1 MKDDQFNDIFK
12 TKLENFEMDD
22 FPIDGWEQIET
33 KLPKGNVR
41 SVWFTPIRIAAA
53 LLIGVLV
60 TASVFYLHNTTQP
73 TTSSAL
79 LVAAADSDAF
89 ADTEESLL
97 EASISTDTQNDVPS
111 SASVKA
117 IVAKVDQM
125 HQPAKK
131 SDVMLAVTEEK
142 QTAKNIQI
150 AQSESMQVEETLS
163 ETEIDALNDQV
174 SKKPRSESNERAYT
188 KSLRSK
194 DESRTLSYHTSSR
207 KIDDKKWGFGC
218 GAGAFAS
225 QSGSSLGMYTF
236 KNSRHADKNLMLMNA
251 ASFSNQIPRSEIDHH
266 TPLSVGLSVSR
277 RLNDRFALQSGLVY
291 SYLAS
296 DWKTNGVHHTKTK
309 QSLHFIGVPISVVY
323 KIAEW
328 NKFLLY
334 ASAGGMCELNVK
346 GNLRYKY
353 YNNEELLSETNEGV
367 RMAEPYWSV
376 NAKAGVSYPLVKFVS
391 LYVEAG
397 ADYYFKNNSDIET
410 IRTEKPANFDFQF
423 GLRFGL

>member
-1 MKDDQFNDIFK
+1 MKDDQFNDIFR

-22 FPIDGWEQIET
+22 FPIDGWERIET
-33 KLPKGNVR
+33 KLPKGSAR
-41 SVWFTPIRIAAA
+41 FIWFTPMRIAAA
-53 LLIGVLV
+53 VLIGVLA
-60 TASVFYLHNTTQP
+60 TASVFYLQNINHTN
-73 TTSSAL
+73 TSSEV
-79 LVAAADSDAF
+79 LVAAADSEAF
-89 ADTEESLL
+89 GSIE
-97 EASISTDTQNDVPS
+97 EASSGRSILEDTQDQTPS
-111 SASVKA
+111 SASIKA
-117 IVAKVDQM
+117 IVAQVDQM
-125 HQPAKK
+125 YQPTKRP
-131 SDVMLAVTEEK
+131 DVVAMVSEEK
-142 QTAKNIQI
+142 QLEAGVQSVENEIMQADISVSEDADMLKDQI
-150 AQSESMQVEETLS
+150 SEKQST
-163 ETEIDALNDQV
+163 V
-174 SKKPRSESNERAYT
+174 SKKSAYT

-194 DESRTLSYHTSSR
+194 DETNALSYHTSSP
-207 KIDDKKWGFGC
+207 KIDKKWGFGC

-251 ASFSNQIPRSEIDHH
+251 ASFSNQVPRSEIDHH
-266 TPLSVGLSVSR
+266 TPLSVGVSVSR

-328 NKFLLY
+328 NKFLFY
-334 ASAGGMCELNVK
+334 ASAGAMCELNVK

-367 RMAEPYWSV
+367 RMKEPYWSV
-376 NAKAGVSYPLVKFVS
+376 NAKVGVSYPLVKFVS
-391 LYVEAG
+391 LYVEGG

>member
-12 TKLENFEMDD
+12 TKLENFKMDD

-33 KLPKGNVR
+33 KLPKGNTR
-41 SVWFTPIRIAAA
+41 FVWFTPMRIAAA

-73 TTSSAL
+73 TTSSTL

-89 ADTEESLL
+89 ADTEETLS
-97 EASISTDTQNDVPS
+97 EASIPTDAQNQVPS

-125 HQPAKK
+125 YQPATK
-131 SDVMLAVTEEK
+131 SNAMLAVIEEK
-142 QTAKNIQI
+142 QAERNIQI
-150 AQSESMQVEETLS
+150 AQGETMQIQETLS
-163 ETEIDALNDQV
+163 EATDAVNDQV
-174 SKKPRSESNERAYT
+174 SKKPKSTSNRSAYT
-188 KSLRSK
+188 KSLRST
-194 DESRTLSYHTSSR
+194 DESSTLSYHTSNH
-207 KIDDKKWGFGC
+207 KGEDKKWGFGC

-353 YNNEELLSETNEGV
+353 YNSEELLSETNEGI
-367 RMAEPYWSV
+367 RMTEPYWSV
-376 NAKAGVSYPLVKFVS
+376 NAKAGISYPLVKFAS

>member
-33 KLPKGNVR
+33 KLPKGNTR
-41 SVWFTPIRIAAA
+41 FVWFTPMRIAAA

-73 TTSSAL
+73 TTSSTL

-89 ADTEESLL
+89 ADTEETLS
-97 EASISTDTQNDVPS
+97 EASIPTDAQNQVPS

-125 HQPAKK
+125 YQPATK
-131 SDVMLAVTEEK
+131 SNAMLAVIEEK
-142 QTAKNIQI
+142 LAERNIQI
-150 AQSESMQVEETLS
+150 AQGETMQIQETLS
-163 ETEIDALNDQV
+163 EATDAVNDQV
-174 SKKPRSESNERAYT
+174 SKKPKSASNRSAYT
-188 KSLRSK
+188 KSLRST
-194 DESRTLSYHTSSR
+194 DESSTLSYHTSNH
-207 KIDDKKWGFGC
+207 KGEDKKWGFGC

-353 YNNEELLSETNEGV
+353 YNSDELLSETNEGI
-367 RMAEPYWSV
+367 RMTEPYWSV
-376 NAKAGVSYPLVKFVS
+376 NAKAGISYPLVKFVS

>member
-12 TKLENFEMDD
+12 TKLENFKMDD

-33 KLPKGNVR
+33 KLPKGNTR
-41 SVWFTPIRIAAA
+41 FVWFTPMRIAAA

-73 TTSSAL
+73 TTSSTL

-89 ADTEESLL
+89 ADTEETLS
-97 EASISTDTQNDVPS
+97 EASIPTDAQNQVPS

-125 HQPAKK
+125 YQPATK
-131 SDVMLAVTEEK
+131 SNAMLAVIEEK
-142 QTAKNIQI
+142 QAERNIQI
-150 AQSESMQVEETLS
+150 AQGETMQIQETLS
-163 ETEIDALNDQV
+163 EATDAVNDQV
-174 SKKPRSESNERAYT
+174 SKKPKSASNRSAYT
-188 KSLRSK
+188 KSLRST
-194 DESRTLSYHTSSR
+194 DESSTLSYHTSNH
-207 KIDDKKWGFGC
+207 KGEDKKWGFGC

-225 QSGSSLGMYTF
+225 QSGSSLGMYAF

-353 YNNEELLSETNEGV
+353 YNSEELLSETNEGI
-367 RMAEPYWSV
+367 RMTEPYWSV
-376 NAKAGVSYPLVKFVS
+376 NAKAGISYPLVKFVS

>member
-33 KLPKGNVR
+33 KLPKGNTR
-41 SVWFTPIRIAAA
+41 FVWFTPMRIAAA

-60 TASVFYLHNTTQP
+60 TASVFHLHNTTQP
-73 TTSSAL
+73 TTSSTV

-89 ADTEESLL
+89 ADTEETLS
-97 EASISTDTQNDVPS
+97 EASIPTDAQNQVPS

-125 HQPAKK
+125 YQPATK
-131 SDVMLAVTEEK
+131 SNAMLAVIEEK
-142 QTAKNIQI
+142 LAERNIQI
-150 AQSESMQVEETLS
+150 AQGETMQIQETLS
-163 ETEIDALNDQV
+163 EATDAVNDQV
-174 SKKPRSESNERAYT
+174 SKKPKSASNRSAYT
-188 KSLRSK
+188 KSLRST
-194 DESRTLSYHTSSR
+194 DESSTLSYHTSNH
-207 KIDDKKWGFGC
+207 KGEDKKWGFGC

-353 YNNEELLSETNEGV
+353 YNSDELLSETNESI
-367 RMAEPYWSV
+367 RMTEPYWSV
-376 NAKAGVSYPLVKFVS
+376 NAKAGISYPLVKFVS

>member
-1 MKDDQFNDIFK
+1 MKDDQFNDIFR

-22 FPIDGWEQIET
+22 FPIDGWGQIET
-33 KLPKGNVR
+33 KLPKGNAR
-41 SVWFTPIRIAAA
+41 SVWFTPMRIAAA

-79 LVAAADSDAF
+79 LVAADSDAF
-89 ADTEESLL
+89 ADTEEPLL
-97 EASISTDTQNDVPS
+97 EASISTDTQKEISS

-117 IVAKVDQM
+117 IIAKVDQI
-125 HQPAKK
+125 HKPAKK
-131 SDVMLAVTEEK
+131 SNAMLAVIEQK
-142 QTAKNIQI
+142 QTVKNIEIEQD
-150 AQSESMQVEETLS
+150 ETMQVEEALS
-163 ETEIDALNDQV
+163 QATDAVNDQV
-174 SKKPRSESNERAYT
+174 SKKPQSTSSRSAYT
-188 KSLRSK
+188 KSLRST
-194 DESRTLSYHTSSR
+194 DESSTLSYHTSNH
-207 KIDDKKWGFGC
+207 KVEDKKWGFGC

-225 QSGSSLGMYTF
+225 QSGSSLGMYAF

-353 YNNEELLSETNEGV
+353 YNSEELLSETNEG
-367 RMAEPYWSV
+367 
-376 NAKAGVSYPLVKFVS
+376 
-391 LYVEAG
+391 
-397 ADYYFKNNSDIET
+397 I
-410 IRTEKPANFDFQF
+410 
-423 GLRFGL
+423 

>member
-22 FPIDGWEQIET
+22 FPIDGWGQIET
-33 KLPKGNVR
+33 KLPKGNTR
-41 SVWFTPIRIAAA
+41 FVWFTPMRIAAA

-73 TTSSAL
+73 TTSSTL

-89 ADTEESLL
+89 ADTEETLS
-97 EASISTDTQNDVPS
+97 EASIPTDAQNQVPS

-125 HQPAKK
+125 YQPATK
-131 SDVMLAVTEEK
+131 SNAMLAVIEEK
-142 QTAKNIQI
+142 QAERNIQI
-150 AQSESMQVEETLS
+150 AQGETMQIQETLS
-163 ETEIDALNDQV
+163 EATDAVNDQV
-174 SKKPRSESNERAYT
+174 SKKPKSASNRSAYT
-188 KSLRSK
+188 KSLRST
-194 DESRTLSYHTSSR
+194 DESSTLSYHTSNH
-207 KIDDKKWGFGC
+207 KGEDKKWGFGC

-291 SYLAS
+291 SYLGS

-353 YNNEELLSETNEGV
+353 YNSDELLSETNEGI
-367 RMAEPYWSV
+367 RMTEPYWSV
-376 NAKAGVSYPLVKFVS
+376 NAKAGISYPLVKFVS

>member
-12 TKLENFEMDD
+12 TKLENFKMDD

-33 KLPKGNVR
+33 KLPKGNTR
-41 SVWFTPIRIAAA
+41 FVWFTPMRIAAA

-73 TTSSAL
+73 TTSSTL

-89 ADTEESLL
+89 ADTEETLS
-97 EASISTDTQNDVPS
+97 EASIPTDAQNQVPS

-125 HQPAKK
+125 YQPATK
-131 SDVMLAVTEEK
+131 SNAMLAVIEEK
-142 QTAKNIQI
+142 QAERNIQI
-150 AQSESMQVEETLS
+150 AQGETMQIQETLS
-163 ETEIDALNDQV
+163 EATDAVNDQV
-174 SKKPRSESNERAYT
+174 SKKPKSASNRSAYT
-188 KSLRSK
+188 KSLRST
-194 DESRTLSYHTSSR
+194 DESSTLSYHTSNH
-207 KIDDKKWGFGC
+207 KGEDKKWGFGC

-353 YNNEELLSETNEGV
+353 YNSDELLSETNEGI
-367 RMAEPYWSV
+367 RMTEPYWSV
-376 NAKAGVSYPLVKFVS
+376 NAKAGISYPLVKFVS

>member
-1 MKDDQFNDIFK
+1 MKDDQFNDIFR

-41 SVWFTPIRIAAA
+41 SVWFTPMRIAAA

-79 LVAAADSDAF
+79 LVAADSDAF
-89 ADTEESLL
+89 ADTEEPLL
-97 EASISTDTQNDVPS
+97 EASISTDTQKEISS

-117 IVAKVDQM
+117 IIAKVDQI
-125 HQPAKK
+125 HKPANK
-131 SDVMLAVTEEK
+131 SDVMLAVIEEK
-142 QTAKNIQI
+142 RTVKNIEI
-150 AQSESMQVEETLS
+150 AQDETMQVEEALS
-163 ETEIDALNDQV
+163 QATDAVNAQV
-174 SKKPRSESNERAYT
+174 SKKPQSASSRSAYT
-188 KSLRSK
+188 KSLRST
-194 DESRTLSYHTSSR
+194 DESSTLSYHTSNH
-207 KIDDKKWGFGC
+207 KVEDKKWGFGC

-353 YNNEELLSETNEGV
+353 YNSEELLSETNEGI
-367 RMAEPYWSV
+367 RMTEPYWSV